1 MIGYTSSTQTVSD
14 PWTGHLLHRATGS
27 QGARKGRKLEM
38 VTKLLYRSV
47 YKTLQRLTRPTKEL
61 PSPSLVYTP
70 PHWGKEAS
78 MGGIFKPWP
87 QAEYHITE
95 TTCQKFG
102 NRWTKKK
109 KKKVCGTVPWEIPL
123 FRGALSMLPSFSTG
137 ALWSILSLP
146 GLPLNLL
153 IKLFFKDQHIREG
166 MTLPTRDIPKRRTN
180 ILKLTCNYYVNTA
193 AERETES

>member
-109 KKKVCGTVPWEIPL
+109 KKKSVWDCTLRNTTFQRGPQHASKFLYRGPLIHIIPPW
-123 FRGALSMLPSFSTG
+123 A
-137 ALWSILSLP
+137 A
-146 GLPLNLL
+146 
-153 IKLFFKDQHIREG
+153 
-166 MTLPTRDIPKRRTN
+166 PKS
-180 ILKLTCNYYVNTA
+180 A
-193 AERETES
+193 H

>member
-1 MIGYTSSTQTVSD
+1 MIGYISSTQTVSD
-14 PWTGHLLHRATGS
+14 PCTGHLLHRATGS
-27 QGARKGRKLEM
+27 QEQERAENWRWSPNCC
-38 VTKLLYRSV
+38 TRSV

-109 KKKVCGTVPWEIPL
+109 GVWDCTLRNSTFQRGPQHASKFLYRGPLIHIIPPW
-123 FRGALSMLPSFSTG
+123 A
-137 ALWSILSLP
+137 A
-146 GLPLNLL
+146 
-153 IKLFFKDQHIREG
+153 
-166 MTLPTRDIPKRRTN
+166 PKS
-180 ILKLTCNYYVNTA
+180 A
-193 AERETES
+193 H

>member
-109 KKKVCGTVPWEIPL
+109 KKKCVGLYPEKYH
-123 FRGALSMLPSFSTG
+123 FSEGPSACFQV
-137 ALWSILSLP
+137 SLQGP
-146 GLPLNLL
+146 FDP
-153 IKLFFKDQHIREG
+153 
-166 MTLPTRDIPKRRTN
+166 
-180 ILKLTCNYYVNTA
+180 YYP
-193 AERETES
+193 SLGCP

>member
-1 MIGYTSSTQTVSD
+1 MIGYISSTQTVSD
-14 PWTGHLLHRATGS
+14 PYTGHLLHRATGS
-27 QGARKGRKLEM
+27 QEQERAENWRWSPNCC
-38 VTKLLYRSV
+38 TRSV

-109 KKKVCGTVPWEIPL
+109 KKVCGTVPWEIAL